1 MKIDSSLALNAYGA
15 RNDKKLEDIESKN
28 DAKLKEQ
35 TDAFESILLKF
46 MLDTSLKM
54 DNPLYPKQ
62 AGSEIYES
70 MYKDSLANQL
80 SGSFGYSKLLFD
92 WLKEQQK

>member
-1 MKIDSSLALNAYGA
+1 MNKSTIGIIYIAVLHKCNGQFTG
-15 RNDKKLEDIESKN
+15 SKN